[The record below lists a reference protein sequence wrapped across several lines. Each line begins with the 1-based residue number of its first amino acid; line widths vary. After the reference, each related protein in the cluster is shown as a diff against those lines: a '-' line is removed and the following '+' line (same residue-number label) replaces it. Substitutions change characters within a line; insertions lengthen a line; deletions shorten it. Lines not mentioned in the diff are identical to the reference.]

1 VGPNGSGKTSLL
13 KLILGVLRPER
24 GRVVLDGE
32 PLFDSE
38 SGLDLPIE
46 GRRLGYV
53 PQGFGLFPHLT
64 VVENVEFGLNGDP
77 ALASAPA
84 RRERALSLLAEL
96 EVGALAGRRPSVL
109 SGGERQRVALA
120 RALGRRPRALLLDE
134 PLAALDAG
142 GRKRVRSFLA
152 ASLERLGLPA
162 VIVTHDPRDAEA
174 LAGTIAVIEAGQLVQ
189 LGTLEELRAKPWSPF
204 VEEFQASGA
213 DSRLRSR

>member
-32 PLFDSE
+32 PLFDSDA
-38 SGLDLPIE
+38 GLDLPTE

-53 PQGFGLFPHLT
+53 PQGFGLFPHLS

-77 ALASAPA
+77 ALGSAGA

-96 EVGALAGRRPSVL
+96 EVVELAARRPSLL

-120 RALGRRPRALLLDE
+120 RALARRPRALLLDE

-142 GRKRVRSFLA
+142 GRRRVRSFLA
-152 ASLERLGLPA
+152 ASLERLALPA
-162 VIVTHDPRDAEA
+162 VIVTHDLRDAEA
-174 LAGTIAVIEAGQLVQ
+174 LAPTIAVIEAGALVQ
-189 LGTLEELRAKPWSPF
+189 LGTLEELRAKPASPF
-204 VEEFQASGA
+204 VEEFQGSVNDRGE
-213 DSRLRSR
+213 RSR